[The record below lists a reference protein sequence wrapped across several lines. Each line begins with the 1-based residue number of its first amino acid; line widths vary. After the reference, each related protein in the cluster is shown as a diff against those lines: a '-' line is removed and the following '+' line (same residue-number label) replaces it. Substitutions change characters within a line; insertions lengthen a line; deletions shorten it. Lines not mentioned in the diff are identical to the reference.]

1 MMNKTRPR
9 SAMNQRQQ
17 AKTRTREQII
27 EAAAAAFASH
37 GYAGTSFARVAA
49 AMDRPKSAIG
59 YHVFSSK
66 HELAFAVIERQQARW
81 AAIDSRI
88 EQHAGLEHLLVML
101 TSACSDAM
109 RCSVAA
115 GAIRLSHELR
125 GAGEALPRTFVWD
138 DYVRGH
144 LLAATGGAGP
154 AADPEWA
161 RAADLVLTSTFGVMW
176 ARTSARLTRDTEG
189 QLRDLWAALF
199 TGVGLPGVHALLEQ
213 VQPVRVGGD
222 PGLAEE

>member
-1 MMNKTRPR
+1 
-9 SAMNQRQQ
+9 MNQRQQ

-27 EAAAAAFASH
+27 EAAAAEFASH

-88 EQHAGLEHLLVML
+88 GQPAGLEHLLVML
-101 TSACSDAM
+101 TSACSDAL
-109 RCSVAA
+109 RCPVAA

-144 LLAATGGAGP
+144 LAASSGGAGP
-154 AADPEWA
+154 VTDPEWA

-176 ARTSARLTRDTEG
+176 ARTGTRRARDTEG

-199 TGVGLPGVHALLEQ
+199 TGLGLPGVHALLEQ
-213 VQPVRVGGD
+213 VEPVRVGGH
-222 PGLAEE
+222 PAEA

>member
-1 MMNKTRPR
+1 
-9 SAMNQRQQ
+9 MNQRQQ

-27 EAAAAAFASH
+27 EAAAAQFAAH

-66 HELAFAVIERQQARW
+66 HEIAFAVIERQQARW
-81 AAIDSRI
+81 VAIDARI
-88 EQHAGLEHLLVML
+88 GQPAGLEHLLVML

-125 GAGEALPRTFVWD
+125 GVGETLPRTFVWD

-144 LLAATGGAGP
+144 LAASSGGVGP
-154 AADPEWA
+154 VTDPEWA

-176 ARTSARLTRDTEG
+176 ARTSTRLTRDTER

-199 TGVGLPGVHALLEQ
+199 TGLGLPGVHALLER
-213 VQPVRVGGD
+213 VEPVRVGGD
-222 PGLAEE
+222 PAVAEG

>member
-1 MMNKTRPR
+1 
-9 SAMNQRQQ
+9 MNQRQQ

-27 EAAAAAFASH
+27 EAAAAEFASH

-88 EQHAGLEHLLVML
+88 SQHAGLEHLLVML

-144 LLAATGGAGP
+144 LSAATGGTGP

-176 ARTSARLTRDTEG
+176 ARTSSRRTRDTEG

-199 TGVGLPGVHALLEQ
+199 TGLGLPGVHGLLEQ
-213 VQPVRVGGD
+213 VEPVRVGGD
-222 PGLAEE
+222 PGPAEG

>member
-1 MMNKTRPR
+1 
-9 SAMNQRQQ
+9 MNQRQQ
-17 AKTRTREQII
+17 AKTKTREQII
-27 EAAAAAFASH
+27 EAAASEFASH

-66 HELAFAVIERQQARW
+66 HELAFAVIERQQVRW

-88 EQHAGLEHLLVML
+88 RQPAGLEHLLVML

-125 GAGEALPRTFVWD
+125 GAGEVIPRVFTWD
-138 DYVRGH
+138 DYVRRH
-144 LLAATGGAGP
+144 LSASSGGVGP
-154 AADPEWA
+154 DSDPEWA

-176 ARTSARLTRDTEG
+176 ARTSVRLTRDTEG

-199 TGVGLPGVHALLEQ
+199 TGLGLPGVHALLER
-213 VQPVRVGGD
+213 VEPVRVGGD
-222 PGLAEE
+222 PGLAED